1 MGTRADCACIFDKR
15 RRRTTGGVQMLT
27 KTMIALGFIGAMAA
41 ATATPSLAQGVYF
54 EGPGFGVGVGRPA
67 YRDRDYRYRAYN
79 YVPRDRYRHGC
90 RTVTIERDDGS
101 VRRIRRCD

>member
-1 MGTRADCACIFDKR
+1 
-15 RRRTTGGVQMLT
+15 MLA
-27 KTMIALGFIGAMAA
+27 KIMMALGLIAAMAA

-54 EGPGFGVGVGRPA
+54 EGPGFGVGVGRPVA
-67 YRDRDYRYRAYN
+67 YRDRDYRYREYN

>member
-1 MGTRADCACIFDKR
+1 MDQKGQIMVAKI
-15 RRRTTGGVQMLT
+15 M
-27 KTMIALGFIGAMAA
+27 MALGLIATMAA

-54 EGPGFGVGVGRPA
+54 EGPGFGVDVGRPA

-90 RTVTIERDDGS
+90 RTVAIERDDGS

>member
-1 MGTRADCACIFDKR
+1 MIA
-15 RRRTTGGVQMLT
+15 
-27 KTMIALGFIGAMAA
+27 KTMIALGFIGMMAA

-67 YRDRDYRYRAYN
+67 YRDRDYDRDYRYRAYN
-79 YVPRDRYRHGC
+79 YVPRDRYRGC

-101 VRRIRRCD
+101 VRTIRRCD

>member
-1 MGTRADCACIFDKR
+1 MHRAWPR
-15 RRRTTGGVQMLT
+15 RSRMNTVRPRWPAL
-27 KTMIALGFIGAMAA
+27 ALGLIATMAA
-41 ATATPSLAQGVYF
+41 GTATPSLAQGLYF